1 MNNCEETKMKA
12 YLEAGK
18 ITNTHGIRG
27 DIKVEVWCDDYETF
41 EALPALYLENNG
53 EYTAYKITKNSP
65 YKGQALVHLK
75 GIDIIEE
82 AEKLKGRTVYA
93 ARADLN
99 IPEDRVFIADILGL
113 PVIDA
118 NTEENYGI
126 LRDVIDG
133 GAGQLYE
140 VKCPDGTIAY
150 MPAISQFIDRIED
163 EVAVFVT
170 PPAGLF

>member
-1 MNNCEETKMKA
+1 MKA

-18 ITNTHGIRG
+18 VTNTHGIRG
-27 DIKVEVWCDDYETF
+27 DMKIEVWCDDYETF
-41 EALPALYLENNG
+41 GALPALYFENKG
-53 EYTAYKITKNSP
+53 EYVPYKITKNTP
-65 YKGQALVHLK
+65 YKGQALVHLQ

-82 AEKLKGRTVYA
+82 AEKYKGRTVYA
-93 ARADLN
+93 ARADLD

-126 LRDVIDG
+126 LRDVTDG

-140 VKCPDGTIAY
+140 VKRPDGSVAY

-170 PPAGLF
+170 PPEGLFV